1 MEKDPGQ
8 DTLFLQK
15 VINAVFTELGGLL
28 MQLRNDEYTAPSRH
42 LFNATIGQ
50 HVRHI
55 VELFQCLQ
63 KGYDTGIVNYDK
75 RNRDISIETDKTVAL
90 GIIDSLL
97 NGMHPHDKSISMEA
111 SFGSHS
117 EVLSIQSNYLRE
129 LVYNLEHAIHHMALI
144 RVGVNELTDIVVSE
158 RFGVAPSTIQHR
170 ESCAQ

>member
-1 MEKDPGQ
+1 MNRDQNKMH
-8 DTLFLQK
+8 LQK
-15 VINAVFTELGGLL
+15 VISAVFAELEELL
-28 MQLRNDEYTAPSRH
+28 VQLSNDEYTRCSVH

-63 KGYDTGIVNYDK
+63 IGYVTGVVNYDK
-75 RNRDISIETDKTVAL
+75 RKRDISIETDKGVAL
-90 GIIDSLL
+90 STIISLVDGIH
-97 NGMHPHDKSISMEA
+97 GQDKNILMEA
-111 SFGSHS
+111 SFGSS
-117 EVLSIQSNYLRE
+117 NEVLTIQSNYLRE